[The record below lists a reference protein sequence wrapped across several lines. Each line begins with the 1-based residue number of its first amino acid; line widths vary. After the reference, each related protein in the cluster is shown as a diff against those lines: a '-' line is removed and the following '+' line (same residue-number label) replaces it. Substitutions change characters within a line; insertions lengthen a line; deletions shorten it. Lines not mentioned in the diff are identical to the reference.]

1 MSLDLAT
8 IAQIVLFVV
17 ACVAMYFFFLE
28 DSL

>member
-17 ACVAMYFFFLE
+17 ACAAMYFFFLE